1 MSAMSF
7 LLASLLVVGGALA
20 HEADSPAAA
29 VDAQSVEAAGKPAI
43 AAGGPSAA
51 GDAIVAQSDQATLR
65 GKSAEDP
72 NERVCKYVVQTGT
85 RMGSKKCHTRAY
97 WDDMELAARNKMREI
112 DSQPIPVHG
121 N

>member
-7 LLASLLVVGGALA
+7 LLASLVVGGGLA
-20 HEADSPAAA
+20 HEADPPAAE
-29 VDAQSVEAAGKPAI
+29 VGAQSVEVVGERAI
-43 AAGGPSAA
+43 AEGALDAGG
-51 GDAIVAQSDQATLR
+51 DAVVAQPDQTASR
-65 GKSAEDP
+65 DKPAEDP

-112 DSQPIPVHG
+112 DSQPIPVHS

>member
-1 MSAMSF
+1 MSAFSF
-7 LLASLLVVGGALA
+7 LFASLVVAGGLI
-20 HEADSPAAA
+20 HSADPPAAA
-29 VDAQSVEAAGKPAI
+29 VDAQSVEAAEPAVV
-43 AAGGPSAA
+43 ASDATAK
-51 GDAIVAQSDQATLR
+51 GDAIAGEAGRAASR
-65 GKSAEDP
+65 GRSAEDP

-97 WDDMELAARNKMREI
+97 WDDMELATRNKMREI